1 MPCGG
6 AGLPRAGG
14 QGGCRSEGAGG
25 TEAGLGMEAGVLGG
39 DANSVGWG
47 LEMPGEWCVP
57 SLGHSG
63 AAQGVACQEAEVP

>member
-1 MPCGG
+1 MVGQVC
-6 AGLPRAGG
+6 PRLEARWGVG
-14 QGGCRSEGAGG
+14 VQVQGG
-25 TEAGLGMEAGVLGG
+25 TEAGLGLEAGVLGG

-63 AAQGVACQEAEVP
+63 AVQGVACQEAELP

>member
-1 MPCGG
+1 MVGQVCP
-6 AGLPRAGG
+6 GLEARWGVG
-14 QGGCRSEGAGG
+14 VKVQGG
-25 TEAGLGMEAGVLGG
+25 TEAGLGLEAGVVGC

-63 AAQGVACQEAEVP
+63 VAQGVACQEAELP